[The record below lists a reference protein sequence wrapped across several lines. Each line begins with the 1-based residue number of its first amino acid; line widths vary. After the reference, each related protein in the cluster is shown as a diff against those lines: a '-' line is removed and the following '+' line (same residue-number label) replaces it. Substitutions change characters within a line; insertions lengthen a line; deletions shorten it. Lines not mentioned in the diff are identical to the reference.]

1 MSMTLL
7 GAGGFRVPTTPPS
20 VRAVSTGS
28 VASGTS
34 LTLPTRA
41 AGDVLVAF
49 VVTGGTVP
57 TANAGWTRQINETAD
72 NLASKLGVYTRTS
85 DGTDNTPVSSSL
97 MSGAAYTIFSVQ
109 NPTTGYDTSASG
121 KGNSGSIVA
130 PTVTAAGSASVLLT
144 GYMRASATGTITPPG
159 TQTATTP
166 VVDAGMIPSI
176 TLRCGYE
183 SLSASGATGT
193 RTATQ
198 SSGTFWVGANVIVK

>member
-28 VASGTS
+28 VVSGTS

-57 TANAGWTRQINETAD
+57 TANTGWTRQINDTAD
-72 NLASKLGVYTRTS
+72 NLVSKMGVYTRTS
-85 DGTDNTPVSSSL
+85 DGTDNTPVSSTL
-97 MSGAAYTIFSVQ
+97 GSGAAYTIFSVR
-109 NPTTGYDTSASG
+109 NPTTGYDTSGSG
-121 KGNSGSIVA
+121 KGNSGTIVA
-130 PTVTAAGSASVLLT
+130 PTLTATGSASVLLN
-144 GYMRASATGTITPPG
+144 GYMRVSDTGTITPPVS
-159 TQTATTP
+159 QTATTP
-166 VVDAGMIPSI
+166 VVDAGMIPTL

-183 SLSASGATGT
+183 SLSSPGATGT

-198 SSGTFWVGANVIVK
+198 STSTYWIGAGVIVK